1 VRSDDFP
8 GWFGSEKKWRR
19 VDGRSL
25 WSLTLS
31 KVEKTE
37 SKIRNKHM
45 DLFVFSVFFF
55 FMNQKSLFNV
65 LADAVWCRCR
75 FRVDANLF
83 NNKENNTGFT
93 GVTAS

>member
-8 GWFGSEKKWRR
+8 GWFGSEKKWRK

-55 FMNQKSLFNV
+55 FDIRNRFLMFWRMLFGVGVDFVWTLIYLTIRKTTLESL
-65 LADAVWCRCR
+65 
-75 FRVDANLF
+75 
-83 NNKENNTGFT
+83 E
-93 GVTAS
+93 

>member
-37 SKIRNKHM
+37 NKIRNKHM
-45 DLFVFSVFFF
+45 DLFVFSVFFLTSEIAF
-55 FMNQKSLFNV
+55 
-65 LADAVWCRCR
+65 
-75 FRVDANLF
+75 
-83 NNKENNTGFT
+83 
-93 GVTAS
+93 